1 MRLMRFRALWDRNP
15 DFPHKCTQVA
25 EHSMTSLPIFLSK
38 ADRHQVQG
46 CLKDFCCSPEHW
58 MENPIENEALG
69 PQQNSSFKL
78 THIEYESAIQRKVS
92 LFCAI
97 LKAFDFKM

>member
-25 EHSMTSLPIFLSK
+25 EHSMTSLPILLVRPT
-38 ADRHQVQG
+38 DTRQG

-69 PQQNSSFKL
+69 PQQNSSLKL
-78 THIEYESAIQRKVS
+78 THIEYESALHGKFRYS
-92 LFCAI
+92 ALS
-97 LKAFDFKM
+97 